1 MKRLYVS
8 FSILFSAAMLL
19 MMTAISGS
27 AQRPTATPPPTYPRD
42 FIDALAEIN
51 EALDTEIRPEQI
63 AAPGHFTF
71 VASYSFDAHDGTT
84 APECRNHDLGIE
96 NPYAT
101 IEMDLVHASGD
112 RRLISMVWN
121 YSTGRLWRCN
131 TTVITATPTQTYTP
145 SKTPTST
152 LTPSLT
158 PTIDFTKTTPTPT
171 STATS
176 TPLPT
181 STNTPTMTPSP
192 TTTPRPDAVTCEGA
206 LVSRLAGGEQAVVI
220 ATEPLNLRGTASSSG
235 SPLAQIQPET
245 TVNVLEGPECDEDG
259 GLAWWKIETRGLRGY
274 IVESLAGEYFL
285 EPIVDS
291 THVFECPGFMPSRL
305 VAGEDGRVLP
315 GAANNVRE
323 LASPDGEL
331 VGKLEAGA
339 EFTVIEGPE
348 CDSAGRAWWKVTNG
362 DFEGWTVEGQGSD
375 YYVEPIL
382 PPATPT
388 PTFTPT
394 A

>member
-8 FSILFSAAMLL
+8 FSILFSAVMLL
-19 MMTAISGS
+19 MVTAISGT
-27 AQRPTATPPPTYPRD
+27 AQNATPTPPPTYPRD
-42 FIDALAEIN
+42 FINTLAEIN
-51 EALDTEIRPEQI
+51 EALNTEIRPQQVGSPLSI
-63 AAPGHFTF
+63 AF
-71 VASYSFDAHDGTT
+71 VANYSFAAHDGTT
-84 APECRNHDLGIE
+84 APDCNRFNLGE
-96 NPYAT
+96 DDPYAT
-101 IEMDLVHASGD
+101 VELETVDASGN
-112 RRLISMVWN
+112 RTSHSFVWI
-121 YSTGRLWRCN
+121 YRTRRLWRCD

-152 LTPSLT
+152 NTPTLT

-176 TPLPT
+176 TPQPT
-181 STNTPTMTPSP
+181 STNTPTMIPSP

-206 LVSRLAGGEQAVVI
+206 MVSRLAAGEQAVVV
-220 ATEPLNLRGTASSSG
+220 ATEPLNLRESASTSG
-235 SPLAQIQPET
+235 ASLAQIQPET
-245 TVNVLEGPECDEDG
+245 TVNVLEGPECDEES

-305 VAGEDGRVLP
+305 VAGEEGRVLP
-315 GAANNVRE
+315 GAANNVRD
-323 LASPDGEL
+323 LPNPSGEL

-348 CDSAGRAWWKVTNG
+348 CDNAGRAWWKVTTDN
-362 DFEGWTVEGQGSD
+362 FEGWTVEGQSSD

-382 PPATPT
+382 PPATAT

>member
-8 FSILFSAAMLL
+8 FSFLFSAAMLL
-19 MMTAISGS
+19 MMTAVSGS
-27 AQRPTATPPPTYPRD
+27 AQNATPTPPPTYPRD
-42 FIDALAEIN
+42 FINALAEIN
-51 EALDTEIRPEQI
+51 EALGTEIRPQQI
-63 AAPGHFTF
+63 SSPARIAF
-71 VASYSFDAHDGTT
+71 VANYSFAAHDGST
-84 APECRNHDLGIE
+84 APDCGRFNLGE
-96 NPYAT
+96 DNPYAT
-101 IEMDLVHASGD
+101 IELETVDPGGNRTTRSLVW
-112 RRLISMVWN
+112 V
-121 YSTGRLWRCN
+121 YSSSRLWHCD
-131 TTVITATPTQTYTP
+131 TAVITATPTQTYTP

-152 LTPSLT
+152 ITPSPT

-171 STATS
+171 NTATA

-181 STNTPTMTPSP
+181 NTTTPTMTPSP

-206 LVSRLAGGEQAVVI
+206 LVSRLAAGEQAVVV
-220 ATEPLNLRGTASSSG
+220 ATEPLNLRSTASSSG

-245 TVNVLEGPECDEDG
+245 TVNVLEGPECDEAS
-259 GLAWWKIETRGLRGY
+259 GLAWWRIETRGLRGY
-274 IVESLAGEYFL
+274 VVESMGREYFL

-305 VAGEDGRVLP
+305 VAGEEGRVLP

-323 LASPDGEL
+323 LPNPSGEL

-362 DFEGWTVEGQGSD
+362 SFEGWTVEGQGSD
-375 YYVEPIL
+375 YYLEPIL
-382 PPATPT
+382 PPATAT